1 MPRKKR
7 ELRKDLLKAGFKE
20 FPGKGSHRVFKLG
33 ALAWV
38 LSGQL
43 GDDADHYQEKAVKR
57 LIEQAK
63 NRGRV
68 NNPPLTLKSNKK
80 QHII

>member
-20 FPGKGSHRVFKLG
+20 FPGKGSHRVFRLG
-33 ALAWV
+33 ALSWV

-43 GDDADHYQEKAVKR
+43 GDDADHYQEKAVKN
-57 LIEQAK
+57 LMEQAK
-63 NRGRV
+63 NKGRV
-68 NNPPLTLKSNKK
+68 NNPSSTLNPGKK
-80 QHII
+80 ISKI

>member
-33 ALAWV
+33 PLSWV
-38 LSGQL
+38 LSGQM
-43 GDDADHYQEKAVKR
+43 GDDADRYQEKAVKK
-57 LIEQAK
+57 LIEEAK
-63 NRGRV
+63 KLG
-68 NNPPLTLKSNKK
+68 KGE
-80 QHII
+80 

>member
-7 ELRKDLLKAGFKE
+7 ELRQALLKAGFQE
-20 FPGKGSHRVFKLG
+20 IPGKGSHRVFKLG
-33 ALAWV
+33 ALSWV

-57 LIEQAK
+57 LLEQAK
-63 NRGRV
+63 
-68 NNPPLTLKSNKK
+68 K
-80 QHII
+80 QGKGE

>member
-1 MPRKKR
+1 MPRKRR
-7 ELRKDLLKAGFKE
+7 ELRQDLLKAGFKE

-33 ALAWV
+33 SWV

-57 LIEQAK
+57 LTEQAK
-63 NRGRV
+63 KTKEG
-68 NNPPLTLKSNKK
+68 
-80 QHII
+80 

>member
-20 FPGKGSHRVFKLG
+20 FPGKGSHRVFRLG
-33 ALAWV
+33 SLSWV

-43 GDDADHYQEKAVKR
+43 GDDADHYQEKAVKN
-57 LIEQAK
+57 LMEQAK
-63 NRGRV
+63 
-68 NNPPLTLKSNKK
+68 K
-80 QHII
+80 QRKGE